1 MLKNSLCFDERIKQ
15 IYTNVALE
23 WEIQQGLT
31 SKIINISEK
40 LHKKCDNIFYLS
52 ID

>member
-31 SKIINISEK
+31 SKIILILVRNFIK
-40 LHKKCDNIFYLS
+40 NVTFFI
-52 ID
+52 